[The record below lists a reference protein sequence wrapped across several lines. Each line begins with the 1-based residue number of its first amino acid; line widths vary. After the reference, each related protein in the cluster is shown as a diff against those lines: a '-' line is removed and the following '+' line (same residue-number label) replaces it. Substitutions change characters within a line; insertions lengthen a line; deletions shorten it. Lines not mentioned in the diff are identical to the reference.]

1 MTAGASSAS
10 GRPAKPVVPRWEW
23 RAFGENFGAAEA
35 RLASLA
41 PQQVQESDEL
51 YLLSSRSDASVK
63 VREDLVDVKRLQ
75 AVNEDGLEQWKP
87 VLKAPEPLA
96 AAEVAEVMAALA
108 TEVPALARTE
118 YALAELLAELVEPN
132 PDLLAVAVHKR
143 REHYTVGGC
152 LAELTEVRTEQGA
165 RRTIAVESEDAALV
179 SAAVSELG
187 LAARRNVCLPRGL
200 KALVGFGAKR
210 FAVIDVGTNSVKFHI
225 GEREADGDWKTL
237 VDRAEVTRLG
247 EGLDGTG
254 QLQEQAVER
263 TVEAIAAM
271 ADEAGRNGVEA
282 LAAVGTA
289 GLRLAPNRGLLL
301 DAVRERAG
309 VEVEVISGE
318 EEGRLAY
325 LAVNSGLGLG
335 QGSLVVFDTGG
346 GSSQFTFGQGD
357 QVDERFSLN
366 VGAARFTERYGLDG
380 VVSEPELAAAMAAIA
395 ADLARLDGR
404 PAPDTV
410 VGMGGAITNLTAVKH
425 GLAAYDPAVVQ
436 GSVLDLAEVDRQIAL
451 YRTRTTDQ
459 RREIVGLQPQR
470 AGVILAGACIVRT
483 VLGKLGRDCLTVSD
497 HGLRHGLLVERFGGR
512 ST

>member
-1 MTAGASSAS
+1 M
-10 GRPAKPVVPRWEW
+10 
-23 RAFGENFGAAEA
+23 
-35 RLASLA
+35 
-41 PQQVQESDEL
+41 
-51 YLLSSRSDASVK
+51 
-63 VREDLVDVKRLQ
+63 DVKRLQ

-282 LAAVGTA
+282 IAAVGTA
-289 GLRLAPNRGLLL
+289 GLRLAPNRGQLL

-318 EEGRLAY
+318 EEG
-325 LAVNSGLGLG
+325 
-335 QGSLVVFDTGG
+335 
-346 GSSQFTFGQGD
+346 
-357 QVDERFSLN
+357 
-366 VGAARFTERYGLDG
+366 AARLSRRQVRTRPRAGLTRRVRYRRRQFPVHLR
-380 VVSEPELAAAMAAIA
+380 P
-395 ADLARLDGR
+395 GR
-404 PAPDTV
+404 PGRRAFQPECRR
-410 VGMGGAITNLTAVKH
+410 GAVH
-425 GLAAYDPAVVQ
+425 
-436 GSVLDLAEVDRQIAL
+436 RAL
-451 YRTRTTDQ
+451 RP
-459 RREIVGLQPQR
+459 RRGRLRGR
-470 AGVILAGACIVRT
+470 ARRC
-483 VLGKLGRDCLTVSD
+483 DW
-497 HGLRHGLLVERFGGR
+497 LR
-512 ST
+512 SPPT